1 MANESIA
8 MPSVTS
14 TLTQHGGLQAAMS
27 ASSSVSVADGHDV
40 VEQKGVESAAKA
52 SQEPPTHIKTVK
64 PSIDKAY
71 IEKQAQELQERLDNL
86 SKMKGWTI
94 NFSLIPELEQPV
106 IKVIDA
112 ETKQVIRQIPSE
124 EMLLINKRFQS
135 MEQSGNTVSS
145 LSGLLFDGQV

>member
-14 TLTQHGGLQAAMS
+14 TLTQHGGPQAAMAVS
-27 ASSSVSVADGHDV
+27 PPTSSGEELAERTSV
-40 VEQKGVESAAKA
+40 EPTTKA
-52 SQEPPTHIKTVK
+52 SQAQVK
-64 PSIDKAY
+64 VSESRMDKAY

-86 SKMKGWTI
+86 SKLKGWTI
-94 NFSLIPELEQPV
+94 NFSLVPEFDQPV

-124 EMLLINKRFQS
+124 EMLLISKRLQS
-135 MEQSGNTVSS
+135 LEQVNGNGSG

>member
-14 TLTQHGGLQAAMS
+14 TLTQHGGPQAAMP
-27 ASSSVSVADGHDV
+27 ASSSVAGGHDV
-40 VEQKGVESAAKA
+40 AEQKGVESAAKA
-52 SQEPPTHIKTVK
+52 SQEPLAHIRAAE

-94 NFSLIPELEQPV
+94 NFSLIPEFDQPV

-135 MEQSGNTVSS
+135 MEQSGNAVPS
-145 LSGLLFDGQV
+145 LAGLLFDGQV